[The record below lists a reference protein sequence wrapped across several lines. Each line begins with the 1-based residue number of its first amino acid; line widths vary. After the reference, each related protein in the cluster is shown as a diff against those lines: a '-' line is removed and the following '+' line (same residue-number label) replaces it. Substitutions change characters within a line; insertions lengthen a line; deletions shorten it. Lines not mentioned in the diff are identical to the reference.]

1 MIVRQNTKRADATHA
16 VLYCRVS
23 TEEQATE
30 GVSLE
35 AQQAALRA
43 YCAMRGLE
51 VAGLVIDAGVSAGKP
66 LASRGGGAEVQA
78 LVGKGKV
85 GAVVAWKLDRL
96 FRDACDCLDVTRAW
110 DRRGVALHLVDL
122 GGQAVDT
129 SSAMGRFFLTV
140 MAGCAELE
148 RNQIRERTSAAMQH
162 KASLGEFTGGR
173 IPYGYRLGDDSVR
186 LDEVEPEQQV
196 IRAARELSATGLS
209 LRAVA
214 AELNRRGYA
223 SRSGRPFAAEQVRR
237 MLEAA

>member
-1 MIVRQNTKRADATHA
+1 MKRADANQA

-35 AQQAALRA
+35 AQEASLRA

-51 VAGLVIDAGVSAGKP
+51 VVEVVIDAGVSGAKP
-66 LASRGGGAEVQA
+66 LAGREGGSTVQDLA
-78 LVGKGKV
+78 TRGKV
-85 GAVVAWKLDRL
+85 CAVVAWKLDRL
-96 FRDACDCLDVTRAW
+96 FRDACDCLAVTQVW

-129 SSAMGRFFLTV
+129 STAMGRFFLTV

-148 RNQIRERTSAAMQH
+148 RNQIRERTSAAMAY
-162 KASLGEFTGGR
+162 KVDRGEFIGGQL
-173 IPYGYRLGDDSVR
+173 PYGYRLGADGVR
-186 LDEVEPEQQV
+186 LEAVEAEQRV
-196 IRAARELSATGLS
+196 ICAARGLRAGGLS

-214 AELNRRGYA
+214 SELDRLGYV
-223 SRSGRPFAAEQVRR
+223 SRSGRPFQAEQVRR
-237 MLEAA
+237 LLEAA